1 MRGDIFISRTPQ
13 GDNQLT
19 STKDKQRHLLEE
31 KLRRECGIV
40 FMEGLE
46 SPKVNELALNPDGR
60 LWFDIAGSGWTD
72 IGETMA
78 PAQSESLLATCASM
92 LHTCV
97 TRENPILEGE
107 FPLDGSRL
115 EGLIYPVVRAPTFTV
130 RKKATSIFTFEDY
143 KARGII
149 RPLHTIPPRSRKVNM
164 LEQEFGHPVE
174 AIRAAVSARKNIL
187 VVGGTGS
194 GKTTLVNAVLH
205 EIGLLT
211 PHDRMVAI
219 EDTMELQVNIA
230 NAVLLRSSEHC
241 TMQRLLRATMRLSP
255 NRIVVGETRGAE
267 AFTLLKSWNSGH
279 PGGAATIHA
288 DSAEEGLDK
297 LVSYIYE
304 SPDAKALSPE
314 IIGRLVATAVHMVL
328 FIEKWEGD
336 PGRLVSEVALV
347 RGYSNGRF
355 DLQPIKESFQHAIA

>member
-1 MRGDIFISRTPQ
+1 MT
-13 GDNQLT
+13 T
-19 STKDKQRHLLEE
+19 AKDKQRHLLEE
-31 KLRRECGIV
+31 KLRRECGPT
-40 FMEGLE
+40 FMEGLRD
-46 SPKVNELALNPDGR
+46 PRVNELVLNPDGR
-60 LWFDIAGSGWTD
+60 MWFDLAGSGWTF
-72 IGETMA
+72 IEELGA
-78 PAQSESLLATCASM
+78 SQAESMLATCASM
-92 LHTCV
+92 LNTVV
-97 TRENPILEGE
+97 TRESPILEGE

-115 EGLIYPVVRAPTFTV
+115 EGLIYPVVQKPTFAI
-130 RKKATSIFTFEDY
+130 RKKAVNIFTFDDY
-143 KARGII
+143 RERGII
-149 RPLHTIPPRSRKVNM
+149 RPLHAIPPRTRKAN
-164 LEQEFGHPVE
+164 LLDQRFDHPVE
-174 AIRAAVSARKNIL
+174 ACRAAIAARKNIL

-205 EIGLLT
+205 EIGVLT
-211 PHDRMVAI
+211 PRDRMVAI
-219 EDTMELQVNIA
+219 EDTMELQVNIE
-230 NAVLLRSSEHC
+230 NAVLLRSNEHC
-241 TMQRLLRATMRLSP
+241 SMQRLLRATMRLSP

-336 PGRLVSEVALV
+336 PGRLVSEISFV
-347 RGYSNGRF
+347 RGFSNGRF
-355 DLQPIKESFQHAIA
+355 DLQPIKESVKHEANAIA